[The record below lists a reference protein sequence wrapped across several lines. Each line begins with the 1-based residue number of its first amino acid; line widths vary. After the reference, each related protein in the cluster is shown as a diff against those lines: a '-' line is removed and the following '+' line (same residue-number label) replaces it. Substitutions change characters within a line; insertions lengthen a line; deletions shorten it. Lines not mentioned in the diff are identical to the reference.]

1 MSSTTEYNNQIKA
14 LQHPTFQKIREI
26 ACDSISDLDTYERD
40 SIYYSLNR
48 GVNLLNTHEQLCQ
61 YLYSFGKMHEAKF
74 MPPSLIYNRKI
85 SWKDITGHRL
95 GMWTRLG
102 FNVLLDYLREIV

>member
-1 MSSTTEYNNQIKA
+1 MASITEYNNQIKA
-14 LQHPTFQKIREI
+14 LQHPTFQKIRNI

-61 YLYSFGKMHEAKF
+61 YLYSFGKMHEAKIHAALSHLQPEKYHGKTLQVIDWGCGQGLASMCF
-74 MPPSLIYNRKI
+74 
-85 SWKDITGHRL
+85 
-95 GMWTRLG
+95 
-102 FNVLLDYLREIV
+102 

>member
-1 MSSTTEYNNQIKA
+1 MASITEYNNQIKA
-14 LQHPTFQKIREI
+14 LQHPTFQKIRNI

-61 YLYSFGKMHEAKF
+61 YLLAVKHGARQVVAV
-74 MPPSLIYNRKI
+74 IYK
-85 SWKDITGHRL
+85 L
-95 GMWTRLG
+95 
-102 FNVLLDYLREIV
+102 E